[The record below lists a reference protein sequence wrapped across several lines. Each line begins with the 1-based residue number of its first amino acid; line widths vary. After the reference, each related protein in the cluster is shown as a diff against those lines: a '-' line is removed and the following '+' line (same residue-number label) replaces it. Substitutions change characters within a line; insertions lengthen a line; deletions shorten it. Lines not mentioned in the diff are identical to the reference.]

1 MFRNKFI
8 SCSLRVISAF
18 FLLPI
23 ILATGSEVSTQTRP
37 VFTGGNW
44 IPLPV
49 RIFYVSPRG
58 LPSNDGSLTRPLDL
72 VTALSANSPA
82 RPGDAIYLR
91 GGLYDLPGA
100 RLSGTDQPPF
110 VSRLT
115 GTAVAPIQVRQF
127 PGEQAMVNG
136 GIRVEGAHAWY
147 IDFEI
152 TNYHPNRSV
161 TRPTG
166 MNVYGHHIKLIN
178 MVIHDCGDAI
188 GFWQSAVESEVY
200 GCLLYRNGWDGPAD
214 NRGNGHGM
222 YIQNRTGM
230 KRIIDNISFN
240 NYATGMKAY
249 SEAGYV
255 IGILFKGNFLFNNGS
270 FARPRIANDRMN
282 NILIG
287 SAINP
292 ADQIWFVKNVTYHPL
307 TSKGP
312 NLQFGY
318 VAKSNQSA
326 VIQDNYFVGGDT
338 TMGYIS
344 NWNNLQMT
352 GNSFLGGG
360 ELLVVNT
367 PTGKRVSNYTWNN
380 NTYYSATTAFPIGY
394 KPADGEGRN
403 YSVRDFQAA
412 AGPDTVST
420 TLPGRPANAQVFYR
434 QNRYDP
440 NRTHIAVY
448 NWGLRDTVQLNFSG
462 ILRVGDRYHLRNA
475 QKFFGPPILSGI
487 YDGNPVA
494 VPMRNVALSAPEFN
508 VFILFRN

>member
-8 SCSLRVISAF
+8 SFSLKLMGAF
-18 FLLPI
+18 FLLPG
-23 ILATGSEVSTQTRP
+23 ILATGSRVTTQTP
-37 VFTGGNW
+37 LPSSGGSL

-49 RIFYVSPRG
+49 RIFYVSPKG
-58 LPSNDGSLTRPLDL
+58 LPTNNGSVARPLDL
-72 VTALSANSPA
+72 ATALSANSPA

-115 GTAVAPIQVRQF
+115 GTEAAPIQVRQF

-136 GIRVEGAHAWY
+136 GIRVEGAYTWY

-152 TNYHPNRSV
+152 TNYHPDRTV

-166 MNVYGHHIKLIN
+166 MNVYGHHIRLIN

-188 GFWQSAVESEVY
+188 GFWQSAVESEIY
-200 GCLLYRNGWDGPAD
+200 GCILYRNGWDGPTD
-214 NRGNGHGM
+214 YRGNGHGI
-222 YIQNRTGM
+222 YIQNRTGS
-230 KRIIDNISFN
+230 KKIIDNISFN

-270 FARPRIANDRMN
+270 SARPRIGNDRIN
-282 NILIG
+282 NILVG

-292 ADQIWFVKNVTYHPL
+292 ADQIWFVKNLTYHPL

-318 VAKSNQSA
+318 VARFNQTA
-326 VIQDNYFVGGDT
+326 VIQDNYFVGGGT

-344 NWNNLQMT
+344 NWNDLQMT
-352 GNSFLGGG
+352 RNAFIGGG

-367 PTGKRVSNYTWNN
+367 PSGKRVSNYTWNN
-380 NTYYSATTAFPIGY
+380 NTYYSATTAYPIGY

-403 YSVRDFQAA
+403 YTIRDFQAA
-412 AGPDTVST
+412 AGPGTVNT
-420 TLPGRPANAQVFYR
+420 VLPVRPANARIFFR

-448 NWGLRDTVQLNFSG
+448 NWGKRDAVQVDFSG
-462 ILRVGDRYHLRNA
+462 LLRRGDRYHLRNV
-475 QKFFGPPILSGI
+475 QKYFGPPLLSGV
-487 YDGNPVA
+487 YNGNPVA
-494 VPMRNVALSAPEFN
+494 VPMKNVAPSAPEFN
-508 VFILFRN
+508 VFILVRN